1 MKKLILITSAV
12 FFTFSLSAQNMRSGY
27 FMDGYAFA
35 HEMNPALTSSRGYF
49 SIPALGNFNLSASTS
64 LSLSSIL
71 YPKADGSGLTTFLNQ
86 EISAGQA
93 LSKFKDSNS
102 LELSTNLP
110 VISFGFW
117 GKRLFHNF
125 ELSLRADVNASLPY
139 DLFRFAKEGSV
150 NGNIFNLDNT
160 SLGLTTYM
168 SAAYGFSL
176 PIGKYVRFGAKAKVL
191 FGILAADLN
200 LAGTRLEASKDRW
213 MVSTAGNLALA
224 LPAGVD
230 APVDENGLYDW
241 SRIGDSFSDYDI
253 SSIGESF
260 GSAGA
265 AVDLGVEVTL
275 FNSLRLSAAVTDLGF
290 ISWNN
295 YNAGEGLKDSDGKPL
310 EYVVIDGNST
320 PDDFSAVGERLQD
333 CIKIQAT
340 ETAVRKTRM
349 LNPLI
354 YIGAQYHMPFYD
366 RLSVGVLSTTKIV
379 DKARTWSEGR
389 FSINLDPANWFSI
402 STNYAYSTFGQ
413 SAGAALSFHFPGL
426 NLFVGTD
433 SYIPMTS
440 VTPQYI
446 PINAMTTS
454 VTVGLN
460 VMFGKYRGFYYTK
473 TNKNK

>member
-1 MKKLILITSAV
+1 MKKLILVIASAV
-12 FFTFSLSAQNMRSGY
+12 FITISLSAQNMRSGY

-49 SIPALGNFNLSASTS
+49 SIPALGNFNLSASTN

-71 YPKADGSGLTTFLNQ
+71 YPKPDGSGLTTFLNSS
-86 EISAGQA
+86 IPASMAM
-93 LSKFKDSNS
+93 SRFRTDNS
-102 LELSTNLP
+102 VEVSTNLP

-117 GKRLFHNF
+117 GRRLFHTF
-125 ELSLRADVNASLPY
+125 EISLRADVNASLPY

-150 NGNIFNLDNT
+150 NGSIFSLDNT
-160 SLGLTTYM
+160 SVGLTGYL

-176 PIGKYVRFGAKAKVL
+176 PIGKCVRLGAKAKVL
-191 FGILAADLN
+191 FGVLSADLN
-200 LAGTRLEASKDRW
+200 LAGTRIEASRDRW
-213 MVSTAGNLALA
+213 MVSTAGQFALA
-224 LPAGVD
+224 LPAGIN

-241 SRIGDSFSDYDI
+241 SRIGDSFSGYDI
-253 SSIGESF
+253 SSIGEAF

-275 FNSLRLSAAVTDLGF
+275 FKSLRLSAAVTDLGF

-295 YNAGEGLKDSDGKPL
+295 YNEGVGLKDSDGKPL
-310 EYVVIDGNST
+310 EYVVIDKNST

-366 RLSVGVLSTTKIV
+366 RLSVAFLSTTKIV

-389 FSINLDPANWFSI
+389 FYINLDPSNWISI

-413 SAGAALSFHFPGL
+413 SAGAALSFHLPGL

-440 VTPQYI
+440 VTPQFI
-446 PINAMTTS
+446 PINSMTTS

-460 VMFGKYRGFYYTK
+460 IMFGKYRGFYDTK
-473 TNKNK
+473 TNKN

>member
-12 FFTFSLSAQNMRSGY
+12 IFTFSLSAQNMRSGY

-49 SIPALGNFNLSASTS
+49 SIPALGNFNLSASTN

-86 EISAGQA
+86 EIAAGQA

-110 VISFGFW
+110 IISFGFW
-117 GKRLFHNF
+117 GRRLFHTF
-125 ELSLRADVNASLPY
+125 EISLRADVNASLPY

-150 NGNIFNLDNT
+150 NGNVFNLDNT

-176 PIGKYVRFGAKAKVL
+176 PIGKCVRFGAKAKVL

-200 LAGTRLEASKDRW
+200 LAGTRLEASRDRW

-224 LPAGVD
+224 LQAGVN

-253 SSIGESF
+253 SSIGKAF

-275 FNSLRLSAAVTDLGF
+275 FKSLRLSAAVTDLGF

-295 YNAGEGLKDSDGKPL
+295 YNVGEGLKDSDGKPL
-310 EYVVIDGNST
+310 EYVVIDRNST

-340 ETAVRKTRM
+340 DTGVRKTRM

-354 YIGAQYHMPFYD
+354 YIGAQYHMPFYS
-366 RLSVGVLSTTKIV
+366 RLSVGLLSTTKIV

-389 FSINLDPANWFSI
+389 FYVNLDPANWFSI
-402 STNYAYSTFGQ
+402 SANYGYSTFGQ
-413 SAGAALSFHFPGL
+413 SAGAALSFHLPGL

-460 VMFGKYRGFYYTK
+460 IMFGKYRGFYGTK
-473 TNKNK
+473 TNKN